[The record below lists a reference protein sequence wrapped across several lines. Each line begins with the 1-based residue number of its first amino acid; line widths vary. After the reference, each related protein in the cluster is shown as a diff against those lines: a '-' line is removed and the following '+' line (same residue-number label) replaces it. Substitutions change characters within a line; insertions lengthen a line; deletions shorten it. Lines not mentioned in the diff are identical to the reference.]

1 MTEKET
7 RDPKRAIE
15 AVLFSVGKKIPTH
28 EIARIVGCSENSTL
42 KHLSALVEDYRSR
55 DSPLLILSEG
65 SAWKMTVREKYL
77 PVVQALIPE
86 TDMTKGVL
94 ETLAVVAWKAPILQ
108 SEVIH
113 IRSTKAYDHIKTLRE
128 QEFLRKE
135 RSGRSFK
142 LTLTKKFL
150 DYFDLKSPEEIEHKF
165 KEYGSIQGLVAIF
178 NRSLEPQDK
187 GEQGEKEEEAE
198 KTEAEEE

>member
-42 KHLSALVEDYRSR
+42 KHLSALVEEYRSR

-94 ETLAVVAWKAPILQ
+94 ETLAVVAWKAPACLQ
-108 SEVIH
+108 TPRWLNVNR
-113 IRSTKAYDHIKTLRE
+113 RSLW
-128 QEFLRKE
+128 
-135 RSGRSFK
+135 
-142 LTLTKKFL
+142 L
-150 DYFDLKSPEEIEHKF
+150 DYSDRLFLVISNTSTPSGGRNSKCDSSNSGLILNLLKVTVRALSPDSFSMRI
-165 KEYGSIQGLVAIF
+165 
-178 NRSLEPQDK
+178 
-187 GEQGEKEEEAE
+187 
-198 KTEAEEE
+198 